1 MKAPTRFRVLPLLLL
16 SLFSLM
22 PFLSCLAADAGQ
34 QLQAIVL
41 DLQQGRLSLPVGRNA
56 MEKIDA
62 YREQFPTDNRIVPL
76 AYQWSASMLVAAE
89 QAFHSADYRATAILL
104 EQIQA
109 LVPLTPGLD
118 ALQRRFDKDPRSQIP
133 AAATAAGAANSQIP
147 MPDMVIVDDYRPFS
161 ERIHDELRD
170 PDAQPLVSLGDF
182 ALDEEKVATRDKSI
196 RFELAP
202 VCQRVIDNN
211 ASVQVLTEDRVDY
224 GWLTVRLTLCVR
236 RIDPNFRLRHGY
248 LQHDGAPLVRLVPAR
263 TESPEFPEM
272 DQY

>member
-1 MKAPTRFRVLPLLLL
+1 MKAVTRFRVLPLLLL
-16 SLFSLM
+16 VNLI

-34 QLQAIVL
+34 QLQAIGL

-62 YREQFPTDNRIVPL
+62 FRQQFPADNRIVPL
-76 AYQWSASMLVAAE
+76 AYQWSASMLAAAE
-89 QAFHSADYRATAILL
+89 QAFHSADYSSAAILL

-118 ALQRRFDKDPRSQIP
+118 ELQRRFDHDPLSHIP
-133 AAATAAGAANSQIP
+133 TEPTAAGVDNSRMP
-147 MPDMVIVDDYRPFS
+147 MLDTVVVDDFRPFP

-170 PDAQPLVSLGDF
+170 PDEQRLVSLADF
-182 ALDEEKVATRDKSI
+182 ALDEEKVAARDNSI
-196 RFELAP
+196 RVELAP
-202 VCQRVIDNN
+202 VCQQVIDNN
-211 ASVQVLTEDRVDY
+211 ASVQILTEDRVDY

-272 DQY
+272 DQD